1 MSGTWRLRD
10 ERGARS
16 ELVVYEAERSEIVYI
31 TVLRIIE
38 ARVSAVTTQSLT
50 NHSGLTLSAL

>member
-1 MSGTWRLRD
+1 MSGSWRLRD

-16 ELVVYEAERSEIVYI
+16 ELDVYEAERSEIVYI

-38 ARVSAVTTQSLT
+38 AKVSAATTQPLT
-50 NHSGLTLSAL
+50 YHSGLTLSAL